1 MTSGEWMV
9 QNSSLDI
16 ATAGEHLVNP
26 ECVGDGTGPVGDIY
40 IADGI
45 FIEEEPMVAL
55 TEYDDVISIVT
66 EPSVPIYLE
75 EDDIIIEIIEE
86 DAIDVV

>member
-26 ECVGDGTGPVGDIY
+26 ECVGEGGLTVNTELILIKEDDNIVVG
-40 IADGI
+40 
-45 FIEEEPMVAL
+45 V
-55 TEYDDVISIVT
+55 V
-66 EPSVPIYLE
+66 
-75 EDDIIIEIIEE
+75 DDIIPIIKEPITLISVKSDIIVIGEVKLGEIN
-86 DAIDVV
+86 VVC